1 MKFNNEESKITMQNW
16 LAKLVSTLDQQGYL
30 LEVLIDKD
38 KLQPSELSKVKRINK
53 KLAKLACEIEDIIG

>member
-38 KLQPSELSKVKRINK
+38 KLQPRELGKVKRINK

>member
-1 MKFNNEESKITMQNW
+1 MKFNARDSRITMQNW
-16 LAKLVSTLDQQGYL
+16 IAKLVSTLDQQGYL

-38 KLQPSELSKVKRINK
+38 KLQPRELGKVKRINK

>member
-1 MKFNNEESKITMQNW
+1 MKFNNEDSKITMQNW
-16 LAKLVSTLDQQGYL
+16 IGRLVSVLDQQGYL

-53 KLAKLACEIEDIIG
+53 KLAKLACEIEDIVG